1 MSNPPSTFTFRVG
14 HAQAGTRLDA
24 LVASEVD
31 QKTRRIQ
38 ARALVTTPPIALRKG
53 LYGEALIHLGKERPS
68 LSVPTGAI
76 QTIDGVPFVFVRTE
90 PELYAATRVE
100 IAPGARV
107 GKTTAIA
114 KGLTAGDRIV
124 SKGSY
129 ILRSEFLK
137 SLLGA
142 GCVDD

>member
-1 MSNPPSTFTFRVG
+1 VSATFSDLPDTVIT
-14 HAQAGTRLDA
+14 AK
-24 LVASEVD
+24 LVWISSEVD
-31 QKTRRIQ
+31 EKTRRIQ
-38 ARALVTTPPIALRKG
+38 ARALVTAPPVALRKG
-53 LYGEALIHLGKERPS
+53 LYGEAQIHLGEATPS
-68 LSVPTGAI
+68 LSIPTGAI

-100 IAPGARV
+100 IARGT
-107 GKTTAIA
+107 GTGQTTAIA
-114 KGLTAGDRIV
+114 SGLTAGDRIV